1 MYLLLSITGEKLE
14 SKGGISVYIA
24 SEFQF
29 GVGLGSSAAFN
40 VSIASAL
47 IHYFKLE
54 NNDNHDEKY
63 LSIDGEED
71 LLRPNPSIL
80 QQINEWAFEAE
91 KIMHGSPS
99 GIDNSTSTF
108 GIYYFLFY
116 CFNLSSYFF
125 KKEVQLALKKE
136 LLKRLIMFPI
146 SN

>member
-1 MYLLLSITGEKLE
+1 MSISGSKLE
-14 SKGGISVYIA
+14 SKKGVSVYIA

-47 IHYFKLE
+47 IHYFQLE
-54 NNDNHDEKY
+54 NSDSQNEKY
-63 LSIDGEED
+63 IPVPELENC
-71 LLRPNPSIL
+71 LKPNPSIL

-108 GIYYFLFY
+108 GIYTF
-116 CFNLSSYFF
+116 
-125 KKEVQLALKKE
+125 
-136 LLKRLIMFPI
+136 II
-146 SN
+146 